1 MYRNFRESGSGIW
14 RFGSLSDEGRL
25 LHETELG
32 AFVHNQKRSDWL
44 KSRRRSEKETEDYQK
59 LRCGQFGYGSLVT

>member
-32 AFVHNQKRSDWL
+32 AFVHNQKKVRL
-44 KSRRRSEKETEDYQK
+44 AEI
-59 LRCGQFGYGSLVT
+59 